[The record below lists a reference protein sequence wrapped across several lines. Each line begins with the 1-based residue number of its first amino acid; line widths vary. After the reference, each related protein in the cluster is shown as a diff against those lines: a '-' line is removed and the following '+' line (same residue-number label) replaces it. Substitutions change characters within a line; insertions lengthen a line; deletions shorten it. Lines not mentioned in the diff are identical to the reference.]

1 LRFADA
7 TIKAAIDF
15 SDNILVDRKITVGIR
30 IFDMATRLLFE
41 EGVHVLLDLALS
53 I

>member
-1 LRFADA
+1 MRFTDA

-15 SDNILVDRKITVGIR
+15 SDNILVDGKITVGIR